1 MYVLECLPNGIPLGS
16 NKIKQF
22 LNKNFKIVCEQ
33 WICKFKKV
41 KPPLDALLQ
50 ILNIIIKL
58 VLIDH
63 YLMIYIF

>member
-33 WICKFKKV
+33 
-41 KPPLDALLQ
+41 
-50 ILNIIIKL
+50 
-58 VLIDH
+58 
-63 YLMIYIF
+63 